1 MSRQTLELHT
11 ITPVPPS
18 PAYSRPSTPP
28 SLKPRTSSYPP
39 SEILQSVG
47 NDVSTTE
54 TTRQSS
60 LRNLNLEQGEGTG
73 VSLPPTDRGRGA
85 WEFALAA
92 FILETF
98 IWGYSYS
105 FATILVYLQST
116 PPWSSSSLS
125 ALSAIGSCQI
135 GIQFCLSPFVVIIFR
150 RYPDWVKT
158 SLWISLVVSCGSM
171 LLSSWAT
178 KVWQLIA
185 LQGVICGA
193 TGAILYT
200 PVWIW
205 LIEWFVERRGLA
217 GGIIWSGTGI
227 GGVVFPFLFSG
238 LLSRVGFAWM
248 IRVWSL
254 IMAVVF
260 AFAVYIVKP
269 RIPPPRVRKGE
280 RGPWPAFPWKV
291 LIDPIFVGMALASLF
306 ASLST
311 FPVSLYLATY
321 ASSLTTSAFAAEIVV
336 GIYNIAAS
344 VGCTAL
350 GYVSDWSYT
359 AATILCGVLGTVIAL
374 FAWGWAD
381 TLAKTY
387 GFAVLFGFSSQ
398 MIVAWSGATRDV
410 AGQDPYAAALVY
422 CLLSVVRGVA
432 SMVMPLVSQ
441 KLYDPAQKGDATSW
455 GRFGF
460 LRMIVFVGVTSFVSA
475 IAGVALEFMR
485 RKYKKA

>member
-1 MSRQTLELHT
+1 MSRRVEFDT
-11 ITPVPPS
+11 ITPAPPS

-28 SLKPRTSSYPP
+28 SLEPRTSSYPP
-39 SEILQSVG
+39 SEILQSIGDGVL
-47 NDVSTTE
+47 TTE
-54 TTRQSS
+54 ATRQSS

-98 IWGYSYS
+98 IASPD
-105 FATILVYLQST
+105 A
-116 PPWSSSSLS
+116 PP
-125 ALSAIGSCQI
+125 I
-135 GIQFCLSPFVVIIFR
+135 GIQFCLSPFVVIVFR
-150 RYPDWVKT
+150 RYPDWVKA
-158 SLWISLVVSCGSM
+158 SLWVSLVVSCGSM

-185 LQGVICGA
+185 LQGIICGA

-227 GGVVFPFLFSG
+227 GGFVFPFLFSG
-238 LLSRVGFAWM
+238 LLSKVGFAWM
-248 IRVWSL
+248 VRVWAL
-254 IMAVVF
+254 ITAVVF

-350 GYVSDWSYT
+350 GYVSDLSYT
-359 AATILCGVLGTVIAL
+359 GATILCGVLGTAIAL

>member
-1 MSRQTLELHT
+1 MTRPVEPIELDT
-11 ITPVPPS
+11 ITPAPPS
-18 PAYSRPSTPP
+18 PAHSRPATPS
-28 SLKPRTSSYPP
+28 SLKAPTSSYPP
-39 SEILQSVG
+39 SEILPSNG
-47 NDVSTTE
+47 NGFSTTE

-60 LRNLNLEQGEGTG
+60 LRSLNLEYGEGTA
-73 VSLPPTDRGRGA
+73 VSLPPMDRGRGA
-85 WEFALAA
+85 WQFVVAA
-92 FILETF
+92 FILEC
-98 IWGYSYS
+98 WGYSYS

-125 ALSAIGSCQI
+125 ALSAIGSCQL
-135 GIQFCLSPFVVIIFR
+135 GIQFCLPIAIVIVFR

-158 SLWISLVVSCGSM
+158 SLWVSLVVNCGSM

-178 KVWQLIA
+178 KVWQLIV
-185 LQGVICGA
+185 LQGVVCGTA
-193 TGAILYT
+193 GAILYA
-200 PVWIW
+200 PVLIW
-205 LIEWFVERRGLA
+205 LTEWFHERRGLA

-227 GGVVFPFLFSG
+227 GGFLFPFLISG
-238 LLSRVGFAWM
+238 LLSKVGFAWM

-254 IMAVVF
+254 LTAVVF
-260 AFAVYIVKP
+260 AFSLYIVKP

-291 LIDPIFVGMALASLF
+291 LIDPVFVTMAIASLF

-321 ASSLTTSAFAAEIVV
+321 ASSLTTSTFVAEIVV
-336 GIYNIAAS
+336 GIYNVAAS
-344 VGCTAL
+344 VGCTVL

-359 AATILCGVLGTVIAL
+359 AATILCGVLGTIIAL

-410 AGQDPYAAALVY
+410 AGQDPYAAAITF
-422 CLLSVVRGVA
+422 CLLSSVRGIA
-432 SMVMPLVSQ
+432 SIVMPLVSQ
-441 KLYDPAQKGDATSW
+441 GLYNPKLKNDATSW

-460 LRMIVFVGVTSFVSA
+460 EKMIVFVGVTAFVSA
-475 IAGVALEFMR
+475 IAGVALEYMR
-485 RKYKKA
+485 RKHKKA

>member
-1 MSRQTLELHT
+1 MRRTLRPIDIDT

-18 PAYSRPSTPP
+18 PAHSRPSTPSP
-28 SLKPRTSSYPP
+28 LKPPGSSYPP
-39 SEILQSVG
+39 SEIALSIDNG
-47 NDVSTTE
+47 LLATD
-54 TTRQSS
+54 TTRQSRLRS
-60 LRNLNLEQGEGTG
+60 LN
-73 VSLPPTDRGRGA
+73 
-85 WEFALAA
+85 
-92 FILETF
+92 
-98 IWGYSYS
+98 WGYSYS
-105 FATILVYLQST
+105 FATILVYLQSS

-135 GIQFCLSPFVVIIFR
+135 GIQFCLSPVVVIVFR

-158 SLWISLVVSCGSM
+158 SLWISLVVNCGSM

-178 KVWQLIA
+178 RVWQLIL

-227 GGVVFPFLFSG
+227 GGFVFPFLFSG
-238 LLSRVGFAWM
+238 LLSKVGFAWVV
-248 IRVWSL
+248 RVWSL
-254 IMAVVF
+254 ITAVVF

-269 RIPPPRVRKGE
+269 RIPPPKVRKGE
-280 RGPWPAFPWKV
+280 RGPWPAFPWKL
-291 LIDPIFVGMALASLF
+291 LIDPIFAIASLF

-321 ASSLTTSAFAAEIVV
+321 ASFLTTSTFAAEIVV

-359 AATILCGVLGTVIAL
+359 SATILCGVLGTIIAL
-374 FAWGWAD
+374 FAWGWSD

-441 KLYDPAQKGDATSW
+441 KLYNPAQKGDASSW

-460 LRMIVFVGVTSFVSA
+460 SRMIIFVGVTAFVSA
-475 IAGVALEFMR
+475 VAGVALEFFR
-485 RKYKKA
+485 RKHKKA